1 MSKAKELRELAQDE
15 LDQKLQERVK
25 EAFDLRKVKA
35 TGKLDN
41 PLQVRLVRREIARLR
56 TLIKEKQNVKET
68 VHAGHGNT
76 TRKT

>member
-15 LDQKLQERVK
+15 LDQKLQDRVK
-25 EAFDLRKVKA
+25 EAFDLQKVKA

-56 TLIKEKQNVKET
+56 TLINAKLNVKET
-68 VHAGHGNT
+68 GNADHGNT
-76 TRKT
+76 TRKA

>member
-15 LDQKLQERVK
+15 LDQKLQDRVK

-41 PLQVRLVRREIARLR
+41 PLQVRFVRREIARLR
-56 TLIKEKQNVKET
+56 TLISEKMNVKET
-68 VHAGHGNT
+68 GNAGHGNT
-76 TRKT
+76 TRKA

>member
-15 LDQKLQERVK
+15 LDQKLQDRVK
-25 EAFDLRKVKA
+25 EAFDLQKVKA

-41 PLQVRLVRREIARLR
+41 PLQTRLIRREIARLR
-56 TLIKEKQNVKET
+56 TLINEKQNVKET
-68 VHAGHGNT
+68 AHAGHGNT

>member
-15 LDQKLQERVK
+15 LDQKIQDRVK

-41 PLQVRLVRREIARLR
+41 PLQIRIVRREIARLR
-56 TLIKEKQNVKET
+56 TLINEKKNVKET
-68 VHAGHGNT
+68 GNAGHGNN
-76 TRKT
+76 TRKA

>member
-15 LDQKLQERVK
+15 LDQKLLDRVK

-56 TLIKEKQNVKET
+56 TLINEKQNVKET
-68 VHAGHGNT
+68 GNADNGNT
-76 TRKT
+76 TRKA

>member
-15 LDQKLQERVK
+15 LDQKLQDRIK

-41 PLQVRLVRREIARLR
+41 PLQVRLIRREIARLR
-56 TLIKEKQNVKET
+56 TLINEKQNMKET
-68 VHAGHGNT
+68 EHAGHGNT

>member
-15 LDQKLQERVK
+15 LDQKLQDRVK
-25 EAFDLRKVKA
+25 EAFDLQKVKA

-56 TLIKEKQNVKET
+56 TLINEKKNVNKT
-68 VHAGHGNT
+68 GNADNGNT
-76 TRKT
+76 TRKA

>member
-15 LDQKLQERVK
+15 LDQKLQDRVK

-41 PLQVRLVRREIARLR
+41 PLQVRLIRREIARLR
-56 TLIKEKQNVKET
+56 TLINEKKNVKET
-68 VHAGHGNT
+68 GNADNGNT
-76 TRKT
+76 TRKA

>member
-15 LDQKLQERVK
+15 LDQKLQDRVK

-41 PLQVRLVRREIARLR
+41 PLQMRFVRREIARLR
-56 TLIKEKQNVKET
+56 TLINEKTNLNKT
-68 VHAGHGNT
+68 GNAGHGNT
-76 TRKT
+76 TRKA

>member
-15 LDQKLQERVK
+15 LDQKLQDRVK

-41 PLQVRLVRREIARLR
+41 PLQMRLIRREIACLR
-56 TLIKEKQNVKET
+56 TLINEKNNVKET
-68 VHAGHGNT
+68 GHASHGNT
-76 TRKT
+76 ARKA

>member
-15 LDQKLQERVK
+15 LDQKLQDRVK

-41 PLQVRLVRREIARLR
+41 PLQVRMVRREVARLR
-56 TLIKEKQNVKET
+56 TLINEKKNVKET
-68 VHAGHGNT
+68 GNAGHGNI
-76 TRKT
+76 TRKA

>member
-15 LDQKLQERVK
+15 LDQKLQDRVK

-56 TLIKEKQNVKET
+56 TLINEKQNVKET
-68 VHAGHGNT
+68 GHADNGNT
-76 TRKT
+76 TRKA

>member
-15 LDQKLQERVK
+15 LDQKLQDRVK

-41 PLQVRLVRREIARLR
+41 PLQMRTFRREIARLR
-56 TLIKEKQNVKET
+56 TLIKEKKNVK
-68 VHAGHGNT
+68 
-76 TRKT
+76 